1 MARRST
7 IPGNFSHTSLGKA
20 THSRLG
26 WQIFRID
33 DPDVVYKSQA
43 DFASDNGLT
52 ARNAVLATDGK
63 VQNATNTVFTYNK
76 THANDDGKGPVE
88 TGDVFAMPLRD
99 AEGRLL
105 NLNDPFC
112 LRLRIELI
120 SMTGDSQSSTS
131 GTSGAT
137 TNSLKPRPQLAFGLC
152 ANSTNFQSSTNKHIA
167 YGWRNRRESA
177 SSELVDE
184 EPVLI
189 TECRTD
195 TDGDGF
201 TVTTISSGY
210 ADGHNIF
217 EGMIF
222 IGPDATEAKNAGIVT
237 QAFKDAGDYF
247 DRSNQSYKFELL
259 DNDNNQLGTGQ
270 AYLFVAVGDCNSTN
284 NPSGTDCVLTVRLSY
299 MVEGDPVNGWG
310 TS

>member
-33 DPDVVYKSQA
+33 DPDVIYKSQA

-76 THANDDGKGPVE
+76 THQNAANKSPLE
-88 TGDVFAMPLRD
+88 SGDVFAMPLRD

-105 NLNDPFC
+105 SLNDPFC

-120 SMTGDSQSSTS
+120 SMTGDSIS
-131 GTSGAT
+131 
-137 TNSLKPRPQLAFGLC
+137 TNSGSTKPRPQLAYGLW
-152 ANSTNFQSSTNKHIA
+152 ANSTNFQSSTNKHLA
-167 YGWRNRRESA
+167 YGWRNRRESS

-184 EPVLI
+184 EIVVI
-189 TECRTD
+189 TECTTQ

-201 TVTTISSGY
+201 IFSTKQITG
-210 ADGHNIF
+210 DDHNIL
-217 EGMIF
+217 EAMIF
-222 IGPDATEAKNAGIVT
+222 IGPDANESKNAGIVT
-237 QAFKDAGDYF
+237 QVFKDSGNNF
-247 DRSNQSYKFELL
+247 DRSNTSYEFEMLE
-259 DNDNNQLGTGQ
+259 NDNNQLGTGQ
-270 AYLFVAVGDCNSTN
+270 AYLFVAVSDTIPLN
-284 NPSGTDCVLTVRLSY
+284 NASGTDCVLTVRLSY
-299 MVEGDPVNGWG
+299 MVEADPVNGWG